1 MTVPKVEVVRSCDK
15 LPVWQLHNGDVIIES
30 NQTGTKYQNNLDCHW
45 MVSSNTRIE
54 LVFMIFE
61 TEYVHDVVQVYDGES
76 SSAPLIGGFNGS
88 SLPSPVTSSSSKLF
102 LRFTTDHSVTKSGFR
117 ARFRGMM
124 PTYINACF
132 VNHKKI
138 SRHNI
143 SKYFQMKTNDFPFR
157 FLKLSEKLRVN
168 YYEDF

>member
-1 MTVPKVEVVRSCDK
+1 MTVPKVKVVRSCNK
-15 LPVWQLHNGDVIIES
+15 SPVWQLYNGDVIIES
-30 NQTGTKYQNNLDCHW
+30 NQIGTNYENNLDRHW
-45 MVSSNTRIE
+45 MVSSNARIE
-54 LVFMIFE
+54 LSFMIFE
-61 TEYVHDVVQVYDGES
+61 TESEHDVVQVYDGES

-143 SKYFQMKTNDFPFR
+143 SKYFQMKTNDFPF
-157 FLKLSEKLRVN
+157 
-168 YYEDF
+168 

>member
-45 MVSSNTRIE
+45 IVSSNTRIE

-138 SRHNI
+138 SSMRRH
-143 SKYFQMKTNDFPFR
+143 KCFA
-157 FLKLSEKLRVN
+157 L
-168 YYEDF
+168 

>member
-1 MTVPKVEVVRSCDK
+1 MDGVV
-15 LPVWQLHNGDVIIES
+15 S
-30 NQTGTKYQNNLDCHW
+30 NA
-45 MVSSNTRIE
+45 RIE
-54 LVFMIFE
+54 LSFMIFE
-61 TEYVHDVVQVYDGES
+61 TDSEHDVVQVYDGES

-143 SKYFQMKTNDFPFR
+143 SKYFQMKTNDFLF
-157 FLKLSEKLRVN
+157 
-168 YYEDF
+168 

>member
-1 MTVPKVEVVRSCDK
+1 MTVPKVKVVRSCNK
-15 LPVWQLHNGDVIIES
+15 SPVWQLHNGDVIIES
-30 NQTGTKYQNNLDCHW
+30 NQIGTNYENNLDCHW

-143 SKYFQMKTNDFPFR
+143 SKYFQMKTNDSPFR
-157 FLKLSEKLRVN
+157 FLKLSEKLREN
-168 YYEDF
+168 YYDF

>member
-1 MTVPKVEVVRSCDK
+1 MEVVRSCDK

-45 MVSSNTRIE
+45 IVSSNTRIE

-76 SSAPLIGGFNGS
+76 SSALLIGGFNGS

-102 LRFTTDHSVTKSGFR
+102 LRFKTDRSKSGFR
-117 ARFRGMM
+117 ARFRGMT

-143 SKYFQMKTNDFPFR
+143 SKYFQMIFLFDF
-157 FLKLSEKLRVN
+157 
-168 YYEDF
+168 

>member
-30 NQTGTKYQNNLDCHW
+30 NQIGTNYENNLDCYW
-45 MVSSNTRIE
+45 MVSSNE
-54 LVFMIFE
+54 LSFMIFE
-61 TEYVHDVVQVYDGES
+61 TESEHDAVQVYDGES

-102 LRFTTDHSVTKSGFR
+102 LRFTTDHSITKSGFR

-143 SKYFQMKTNDFPFR
+143 SKYFQMKTNYFPFR